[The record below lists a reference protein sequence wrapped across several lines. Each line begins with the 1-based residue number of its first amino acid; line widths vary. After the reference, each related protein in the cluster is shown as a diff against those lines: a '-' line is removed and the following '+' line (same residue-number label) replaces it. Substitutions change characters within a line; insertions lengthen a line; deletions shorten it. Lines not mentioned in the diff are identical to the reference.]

1 MDYTRFELLILNRI
15 NIKEGMNALFYT
27 NIMFY
32 DNLNE
37 TLPMGMDLST
47 QILFDMQKY
56 EFKLV
61 SRKDFN
67 VNFLQN
73 EFQNEIKTIQV
84 YEYDMEERSKT
95 HDK

>member
-1 MDYTRFELLILNRI
+1 
-15 NIKEGMNALFYT
+15 MNALFYT

-37 TLPMGMDLST
+37 TLPLGMDLST

-84 YEYDMEERSKT
+84 YEYDMEERGKT

>member
-1 MDYTRFELLILNRI
+1 
-15 NIKEGMNALFYT
+15 MNAIFYS

-32 DNLNE
+32 DNLNQ
-37 TLPMGMDLST
+37 TLPLGMDIST
-47 QILFDMQKY
+47 QMLFNMKEY

-67 VNFLQN
+67 MNFLEN

-84 YEYDMEERSKT
+84 YEYNIEERK
-95 HDK
+95 

>member
-1 MDYTRFELLILNRI
+1 
-15 NIKEGMNALFYT
+15 
-27 NIMFY
+27 
-32 DNLNE
+32 
-37 TLPMGMDLST
+37 
-47 QILFDMQKY
+47 MQKY

>member
-1 MDYTRFELLILNRI
+1 
-15 NIKEGMNALFYT
+15 
-27 NIMFY
+27 
-32 DNLNE
+32 
-37 TLPMGMDLST
+37 MGMDLST